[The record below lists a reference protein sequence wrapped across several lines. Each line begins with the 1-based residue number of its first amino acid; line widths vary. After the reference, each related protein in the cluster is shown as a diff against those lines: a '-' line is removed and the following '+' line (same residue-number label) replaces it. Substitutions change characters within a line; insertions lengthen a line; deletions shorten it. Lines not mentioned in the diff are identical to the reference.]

1 MADAGEN
8 KVLSNEEIY
17 QSTQDVLSEA
27 MDNLQQENEYSAPTP
42 PTFEEAQESQEEE
55 KVEASSE
62 SEPEKQD
69 ELPEP
74 EIKPGETESVESKE
88 VKLSEEDN
96 EFLGNLKP
104 KAQDRFKELVA
115 RASEAAAKIA
125 DYETGHQVFEH
136 IAESTT
142 NPDQLNWA
150 LGVFKSLNSGDYD
163 AAREGL
169 KELDKFSDQVAQ
181 KLGLNSTSQN
191 EPSTYG
197 DFTDLSK
204 AVEDLD
210 MSEEWANKLAQERS
224 NTNARVQARSE
235 FEQDNVRAQE
245 YQTWYNNEA
254 EKAYKSIQEWEAGI
268 VDSDPDYMLKK
279 EIMMDV
285 GAKIANSDT
294 KPSDWLGTL
303 KSEYDILSR
312 GMTAASSK
320 IPNASKNSGPLAPSG
335 NSGSQGSSGYL
346 DTPEVTPEF
355 LQAHLDQMHS

>member
-27 MDNLQQENEYSAPTP
+27 MDNLQQENEYSEPTP

-74 EIKPGETESVESKE
+74 EIKPEETESVESKE

-115 RASEAAAKIA
+115 RASEAEAKIA

-268 VDSDPDYMLKK
+268 VD
-279 EIMMDV
+279 
-285 GAKIANSDT
+285 
-294 KPSDWLGTL
+294 
-303 KSEYDILSR
+303 
-312 GMTAASSK
+312 
-320 IPNASKNSGPLAPSG
+320 
-335 NSGSQGSSGYL
+335 
-346 DTPEVTPEF
+346 
-355 LQAHLDQMHS
+355 